1 MSTLWKNDDELF
13 AMAKEQLFVA
23 LVGDTLDK
31 LGYHHQFLSPHLK
44 PLQNQMVIIGR
55 AMPVLE
61 ADFFG
66 DYPKGHA
73 SVSNVPFGLMFQALD
88 DLKKNEVYICS
99 GSSHR
104 YALWGGLMSTRAM
117 QCGAAGAV
125 VHGFHRDSNEIER
138 LGFPVASFGSYAQ
151 DQGVRGKVVDWRIP
165 IEVDGVRVRNGDVI
179 FGDRDGVLVV
189 PADIVEEAFSGAFEK
204 AKGENKVLKA
214 PQGGMST
221 VEAFEKFG
229 IM

>member
-1 MSTLWKNDDELF
+1 MSTTWKNDEELF
-13 AMAKEQLFVA
+13 AMAKDKLFVA

-31 LGYHHQFLSPHLK
+31 MGYQHQFLSPQLK
-44 PLQNQMVIIGR
+44 PIQSKMVIIGR

-61 ADFFG
+61 ADFFA
-66 DYPKGHA
+66 DSAEGHA
-73 SVSNVPFGLMFQALD
+73 PVTGIPFGLMFRALD

-125 VHGFHRDSNEIER
+125 VHGFHRDSSEIER
-138 LGFPVASFGSYAQ
+138 LGFPVASIGSYAQ
-151 DQGVRGKVVDWRIP
+151 DQGVRGKVLDWRIP
-165 IEVDGVRVRNGDVI
+165 IEVDGVRVSNGDVI
-179 FGDRDGVLVV
+179 FGDRDGVLVI
-189 PADIVEEAFSGAFEK
+189 PAEIADEAFAGAFEK

-214 PQGGMST
+214 LKGGMST
-221 VEAFEKFG
+221 VDAFEKFG

>member
-1 MSTLWKNDDELF
+1 MKSLWKDDDELF
-13 AMAKEQLFVA
+13 AMVKEKLFVA

-31 LGYHHQFLSPHLK
+31 LGYHHQFLSPGLK
-44 PLQNQMVIIGR
+44 PIQNKMVIIGR

-61 ADFFG
+61 ADFFADKAQG
-66 DYPKGHA
+66 NA
-73 SVSNVPFGLMFQALD
+73 EITNTPFGLMFKALD
-88 DLKKNEVYICS
+88 DLKKNEVYICA

-151 DQGVRGKVVDWRIP
+151 DQGVRGKVLDWRIP
-165 IEVDGVRVRNGDVI
+165 IEVDGIRVSDGDVI
-179 FGDRDGVLVV
+179 FGDRDGVLVI
-189 PADIVEEAFSGAFEK
+189 PAEVVDEAFSGAFEK

-214 PQGGMST
+214 LKSGMTT
-221 VEAFEKFG
+221 VNAFEKFG